1 MKAAFSHQRAQRI
14 VIIGN
19 SATGKTTLA
28 RELATRLG
36 CPHIERDALQWEADW
51 KPASDEVF
59 RARVMEAVQGERW
72 VADGNFSRVRDVV
85 WGRAD
90 TLIWLDYPLSL
101 ILWRLS
107 KRSWQR
113 IQKQE
118 SLWNANLESWAHLLS
133 RDGVF
138 MWTLKAHFRHR
149 REYPAMFQQ
158 AQFEHLQVERL
169 RSVQAT
175 SQWMANLLK
184 EL

>member
-1 MKAAFSHQRAQRI
+1 MAQRI

-28 RELATRLG
+28 RELAARLDG
-36 CPHIERDALQWEADW
+36 PHIERDALQWDASW
-51 KPASDEVF
+51 KPAADKAFQE
-59 RARVMEAVQGERW
+59 RVIEAVKGECW

-90 TLIWLDYPLSL
+90 TLIWLDYPLWL

-113 IQKQE
+113 VHQQE
-118 SLWNANLESWAHLLS
+118 VLWNGNRESWSHLLS
-133 RDGVF
+133 RNGVF

-149 REYPAMFQQ
+149 REYPTLLQEPRFK
-158 AQFEHLQVERL
+158 HLKVVRL
-169 RSVQAT
+169 RSIRAT
-175 SQWMANLLK
+175 REWIAQIDHDN
-184 EL
+184 